1 MKKVLFS
8 LGVLGLFAN
17 ADAMQPDQ
25 QGNTTNFSTV
35 SNSNIIRGTFELD
48 SQLERIEQEAFSATN
63 IKAINI
69 PDSVTELHY
78 DSLINNH

>member
-35 SNSNIIRGTFELD
+35 SNSNIIRDTFGPDSKLEL
-48 SQLERIEQEAFSATN
+48 IEQEIFSATN
-63 IKAINI
+63 IKEINI
-69 PDSVTELHY
+69 PASVTELRY
-78 DSLINNH
+78 DSLINYH